1 MLLRL
6 VISALPGTLSCSY
19 ELAGYRSELAV
30 IGMKRVAPD
39 DVDRARKRSRQH
51 HFAGVEKFALGGQP
65 IGEPGHA
72 VGGMIENT
80 GGDAGL
86 FDLAVAKQQ
95 RADPAQVEIERAD
108 RPAADD

>member
-1 MLLRL
+1 MLVRL
-6 VISALPGTLSCSY
+6 VISTLPWTLSCSD
-19 ELAGYRSELAV
+19 ELAGHRSELAV

-39 DVDRARKRSRQH
+39 DVDGACKRSRQY
-51 HFAGVEKFALGGQP
+51 HFAGVEKLALGGQP

-95 RADPAQVEIERAD
+95 RANPAQVEIK
-108 RPAADD
+108 RPNGPASD